1 MVRNLVRLL
10 DSKYVIVKGK
20 LDVKLDVG
28 YDAWIIVL
36 IDNVCMHGSYAMDVM
51 YVWWCVCIWIIF
63 ELCLLWVIIMN

>member
-28 YDAWIIVL
+28 YDA
-36 IDNVCMHGSYAMDVM
+36 
-51 YVWWCVCIWIIF
+51 
-63 ELCLLWVIIMN
+63 